1 MLPKLERRLKQLSR
15 SLSNGFII
23 MHDLES
29 VFREVI
35 AGGLKR
41 KSVKSCS
48 RWTTMY
54 RIAGGE
60 LAGPWSFQ
68 WHPWSKEMHD
78 CQAPFMV
85 GMKSAQMA
93 YTETLMNKTFFNMDI
108 KNVNCLYVFPNK
120 NPDASDFSASRFDPA
135 LELSPHIK
143 MMFSDVKNIG
153 HKRAGAANL
162 WIRGSRSRVGLKSI
176 DPTFVALDEVD
187 EMDQDNIQLALRRT
201 DGQSAPE
208 IAAISTP
215 TVPDYGIHKMFLSSS
230 QDRWMFECP
239 NCNKLMMLEFPD
251 CLVVIGDDLLDP
263 RIKESHVICSLCK
276 KKIEHEDKIK
286 SMRATGQWVP
296 LYPEVTE
303 RRGFYVNQLAS
314 LRKKPDR
321 IAITAIEAESSP
333 SAEQELWN
341 SIAGLPHV
349 VAGGRVE
356 DHHIDACFK
365 TERRMDDPVPSFKIR
380 TMGCDI
386 GKWLHYEIAGWKV
399 AKLGPDLNAVAHC
412 EVIKVGKVQH
422 FHELKQLMR
431 EYQIQFAVLDKQ
443 PEERAVYDF
452 CCNFWGRAK
461 RCHYSRG
468 VGTKKMV
475 VRENDEDHLVS
486 VSRTFWL
493 DTSLGRIRAGNII
506 FPKDLPK
513 EYRDHMKCLVKKYK
527 SADENTDQDET
538 AVYVKTGPDHYA
550 HARNYNEM
558 ALPLAASLATNQNIR
573 SFL

>member
-1 MLPKLERRLKQLSR
+1 
-15 SLSNGFII
+15 
-23 MHDLES
+23 MHDLE
-29 VFREVI
+29 VIFREAI

-41 KSVKSCS
+41 KSVKTCS
-48 RWTTMY
+48 KWTQMY
-54 RIAGGE
+54 RVGGGE
-60 LAGPWSFQ
+60 LPGPWSFK

-78 CQAPFMV
+78 CSSPFMA

-108 KNVNCLYVFPNK
+108 HNVNCLYVFPNK

-201 DGQSAPE
+201 DGQMAPS

-215 TVPDYGIHKMFLSSS
+215 TVPEFGIHKMYLNSS
-230 QDRWMFECP
+230 QERWMFECP
-239 NCNKLMMLEFPD
+239 NCRKVMQLEFPD
-251 CLVVIGDDLLDP
+251 CLVVIGDNLLDP

-276 KKIEHEDKIK
+276 KMIKHEDKIK
-286 SMRATGQWVP
+286 SSRETGIWVP
-296 LYPEVTE
+296 TYPDITE
-303 RRGFYVNQLAS
+303 RRGFYVNQLSS
-314 LRKKPDR
+314 LRKTPDR
-321 IAITAIEAESSP
+321 IAVTAIEAESNP
-333 SAEQELWN
+333 AAEQELWN

-356 DHHIDACFK
+356 DHHMDACFK
-365 TERRMDDPVPSFKIR
+365 TERRMNDPVPNFKVR
-380 TMGCDI
+380 TMGVDI
-386 GKWLHYEIAGWKV
+386 GKWLHYEIAGWSIPKM
-399 AKLGPDLNAVAHC
+399 GPDLNAIARC
-412 EVIKVGKVQH
+412 EVIKVGKVEH
-422 FHELKQLMR
+422 FHELKQLMQ
-431 EYQIQFAVLDKQ
+431 EFQVQFAVLDKQ

-452 CCNFWGRAK
+452 CCQFWGRAK

-475 VRENDEDHLVS
+475 VSPSDEDHLVS

-493 DTSLGRIRAGNII
+493 DTSLGRVRAGNII
-506 FPKDLPK
+506 FPRDLPM
-513 EYRDHMKCLVKKYK
+513 EYRQHMKNVVKKYK
-527 SADENTDQDET
+527 KADENTDQDET
-538 AVYVKTGPDHYA
+538 AIYVKTGADHFA

-558 ALPLAASLATNQNIR
+558 ALPLAAALATNQNIR